1 MRVRSKATLAHSAAR
16 CTGLAA
22 VAVVLAACSSAP
34 IDDPSATPNDAT
46 SSGASGAAT
55 AGSGAATAGS
65 GTVQGGSG
73 SVAAGPDYQK
83 RSYPA
88 GPYGTGLHATLENFG
103 FLGWRDP
110 VAAAYDETKLEEVHL
125 ADFYNP
131 DGRTDVK
138 LIWINASA
146 VWCSVCQA
154 EMRDIRDNQ
163 VHASFG
169 PRGVQ
174 MIVTLFEDKNSGPAR
189 PIDLHNWGSKG
200 FAIDF
205 PLLLDP
211 GFKLGTFFTS
221 DATPLNMLVDARTM
235 QVVDAQMGYSLD
247 YWQRVD
253 AFLATLQ

>member
-1 MRVRSKATLAHSAAR
+1 MMSVPSNVTLARSGARSA
-16 CTGLAA
+16 GLAA
-22 VAVVLAACSSAP
+22 VAVVLAACSSTPINDPNAEGDDAAP
-34 IDDPSATPNDAT
+34 SAGSSATP
-46 SSGASGAAT
+46 
-55 AGSGAATAGS
+55 GSGMTP
-65 GTVQGGSG
+65 GGSG
-73 SVAAGPDYQK
+73 GGSSSAAAAPDYQK
-83 RSYPA
+83 TDYPA
-88 GPYGTGLHATLENFG
+88 GPYGTGVHATLENFG
-103 FLGWRDP
+103 FLGWHDP
-110 VAAAYDETKLEEVHL
+110 VAAAYDETKLEQVHL

-154 EMRDIRDNQ
+154 EMRDIRDNA

-189 PIDLHNWGSKG
+189 PLDLHNWGSKG

-211 GFKLGTFFTS
+211 GFKLGAFFSS
-221 DATPLNMLVDARTM
+221 DATPLNMLVDAKTM
-235 QVVDAQMGYSLD
+235 QVVDATMGYSTD